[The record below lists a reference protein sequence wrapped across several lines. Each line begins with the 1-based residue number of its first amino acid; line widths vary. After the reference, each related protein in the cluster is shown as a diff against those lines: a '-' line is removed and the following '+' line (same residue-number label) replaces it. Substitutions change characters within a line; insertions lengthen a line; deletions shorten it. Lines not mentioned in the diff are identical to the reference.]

1 MRQHFKGKIMN
12 VFWGENYQLD
22 NKYFCSIILKN
33 YVLAYYSYSLQNSSV
48 LNYL

>member
-1 MRQHFKGKIMN
+1 MRQHFKGKVMN

-22 NKYFCSIILKN
+22 NKYFCSIALKN
-33 YVLAYYSYSLQNSSV
+33 YVLAYYSSLQNSSV

>member
-1 MRQHFKGKIMN
+1 MRQHFKGKVMN

-22 NKYFCSIILKN
+22 NKYFCSILKN
-33 YVLAYYSYSLQNSSV
+33 YILAYYSSLQNSSV